1 MQSEDR
7 PIHFSVELIHQPAPL
22 KKEALQQ
29 LYYDLSQTKAGY
41 DSTDFTQSV
50 QARFYTRGGTK
61 SQSVCVF
68 LPDRVLLVEEWTE
81 VPLSTFLERV
91 AEVGTRV
98 PAARGVTRF
107 LAHAATI
114 RSTFALTHF
123 SDAREFLLDH
133 VCGQEGLVAPYFRR
147 PVSVGGLRFVL
158 PETNENPGN
167 LHVAIESYRHSQRE
181 VFVEVKGIFGRKS
194 LGPNDL
200 DLAVENIKMVRAFIT
215 SHIRPYLDQF
225 DRPAEDFE

>member
-1 MQSEDR
+1 MQAEDR

-22 KKEALQQ
+22 KKEALQK
-29 LYYDLSQTKAGY
+29 LYFDLSQTKAGY
-41 DSTDFTQSV
+41 DSTDFSQAV
-50 QARFYTRGGTK
+50 QARFYSRGGSK
-61 SQSVCVF
+61 AQSVCIF

-91 AEVGTRV
+91 AEVGSRV
-98 PAARGVTRF
+98 PAARGVACF

-133 VCGQEGLVAPYFRR
+133 VCGQEGLIGPHFRR

-194 LGPNDL
+194 LGPDDL

-215 SHIRPYLDQF
+215 AHIHPYLDQF
-225 DRPAEDFE
+225 DRPADEFE